1 MASFDVYNYAPYI
14 TNTFTSTFNFPISS
28 VLQVDGTCRLRGVL
42 YRKNVTSLTVKLVGQ
57 KYNGR
62 KVVSSKLIHRLG
74 DGVKF
79 SIGDL
84 HSGIFYQTTFLLKG
98 MFPFESAAN
107 RFDDD
112 IVLQFPD
119 VGALKIVGDLVDI
132 VIEVQCVSFK
142 RKFDNHL
149 HHSTYDVEVAK
160 GRRIRFKQNNI
171 TVLPEIEEPKES
183 TSQMLN
189 LIGNPFEIGTWKGF
203 HVTQPYDD
211 GTGSECGKSKLYQ
224 TALLALCSGYNF
236 GTYDYSRELG
246 VDRYSLVNDKMVVLY
261 DLHRECD
268 AAHSLS
274 LTFPEVCSGV
284 SVSIV
289 AGKIGSQN
297 GTVIIPLDFT
307 HHDTTLKIETFT
319 LKNHLILGTAKKT
332 LRIEM
337 DSTHHILSIMKATK
351 INMVNVFYTNDMR
364 TGLFQSLN
372 DILSFE

>member
-1 MASFDVYNYAPYI
+1 MASFDVYDYAPHI

-28 VLQVDGTCRLRGVL
+28 VLQKDGTCHLRGVL
-42 YRKNVTSLTVKLVGQ
+42 YRKNITTLAIKLAGQ
-57 KYNGR
+57 KYNER

-84 HSGIFYQTTFLLKG
+84 HSGIFYQVSLLLKG

-107 RFDDD
+107 RFNDD

-119 VGALKIVGDLVDI
+119 VDLLKIVGDLVDI

-142 RKFDNHL
+142 NKFDNHL
-149 HHSTYDVEVAK
+149 HHSTYDIEVAK

-171 TVLPEIEEPKES
+171 TVLPNENPKES
-183 TSQMLN
+183 TSQMPN
-189 LIGNPFEIGTWKGF
+189 LIGNPFEIGTQKGF

-224 TALLALCSGYNF
+224 TALLALCSGNDF

-246 VDRYSLVNDKMVVLY
+246 VDRYSLVNGKMVVMY

-268 AAHSLS
+268 AAHSFSLS
-274 LTFPEVCSGV
+274 FPEVCSGV
-284 SVSIV
+284 NVSIV

-307 HHDTTLKIETFT
+307 HNDATLKIETFT
-319 LKNHLILGTAKKT
+319 LTNHLILGTAKKT

-337 DSTHHILSIMKATK
+337 DHTHHILKIMKLTK
-351 INMVNVFYTNDMR
+351 INMINVFYINDMR

-372 DILSFE
+372 DTLSFE